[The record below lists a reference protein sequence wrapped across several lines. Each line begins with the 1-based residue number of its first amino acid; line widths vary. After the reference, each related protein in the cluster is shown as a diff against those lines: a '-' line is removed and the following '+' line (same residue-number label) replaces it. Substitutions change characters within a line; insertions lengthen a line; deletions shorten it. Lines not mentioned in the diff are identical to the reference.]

1 MVRVAI
7 TGLAHGHVN
16 AYVNVWQQRPELD
29 IEVVSCWDR
38 QAERAQAFAT
48 QFNIP
53 CVAELD
59 EILNDKSIEAVVV
72 ASETAFHS
80 ELVVKAAN
88 AGKVVILQKPMALT
102 LEQADAIVEAVK
114 ANNTRFTMAWQMRVD
129 PENLRMKELLA
140 TNDFGKILMARRRH
154 CLSTHTWPG
163 FENTW
168 HNSAELNRDI
178 WADDASHPMDM
189 LHWLLGV
196 PASIT
201 AEIST
206 IVNPKVK
213 NDNGIAIL
221 RYDSGLIAEV
231 VSSFTSVTGE
241 NTTEILCE
249 KGMIVQNYGDGPSS
263 GLRPEGGI
271 SLKWFLAG
279 EPAWHQENTIRT
291 QGERIPGLAEPLSI
305 WLHGKRDPICTA
317 EDGRDSLRMI
327 LACYESTENGCRV
340 KL

>member
-38 QAERAQAFAT
+38 NAERAQGFAT

-53 CVAELD
+53 SVELD
-59 EILNDKSIEAVVV
+59 DILNDKTIEAVVV
-72 ASETAFHS
+72 ASETAFHA
-80 ELVVKAAN
+80 ELCVKAAN
-88 AGKVVILQKPMALT
+88 AGKAVILQKPMALT
-102 LEQADAIVEAVK
+102 LEQADAIVEAVN

-129 PENLRMKELLA
+129 PENLRMRELLE
-140 TNDFGKILMARRRH
+140 TEDFGKLLMVRRRH
-154 CLSTHTWPG
+154 CLATHAWPE
-163 FENTW
+163 FQNTW
-168 HNSAELNRDI
+168 HVDPELNRDI

-201 AEIST
+201 AELST
-206 IVNPKVK
+206 IINPKVK

-221 RYDSGLIAEV
+221 RYDNGVIAEV
-231 VSSFTSVTGE
+231 VSSFVSLVGE
-241 NTTEILCE
+241 NTTEIVCE
-249 KGMIVQNYGDGPSS
+249 RGYIAQNYGDGPSS
-263 GLRPEGGI
+263 GCPRPKGGV
-271 SLKWFLAG
+271 SLKWY
-279 EPAWHQENTIRT
+279 HQKNGDWVIEDTVRS
-291 QGERIPGLAEPLSI
+291 QGERIPGLAEPLSL
-305 WLHGKRDPICTA
+305 WLHGKRDAICTA

-327 LACYESTENGCRV
+327 LACYESTEKGCRV